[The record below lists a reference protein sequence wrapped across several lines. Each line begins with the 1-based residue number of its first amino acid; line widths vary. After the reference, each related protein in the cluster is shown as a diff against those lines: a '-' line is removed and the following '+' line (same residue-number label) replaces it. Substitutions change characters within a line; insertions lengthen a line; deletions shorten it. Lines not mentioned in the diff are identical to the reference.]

1 MVGPSLGRL
10 PLLMGRSQSQV
21 IVKAVAP
28 VALLPG
34 IALSPGIIV
43 WYGRLVEKS

>member
-1 MVGPSLGRL
+1 MVGPFLGRL
-10 PLLMGRSQSQV
+10 PSSMGRSQSQV
-21 IVKAVAP
+21 IVEVVAP

-43 WYGRLVEKS
+43 RYGRLVEKS